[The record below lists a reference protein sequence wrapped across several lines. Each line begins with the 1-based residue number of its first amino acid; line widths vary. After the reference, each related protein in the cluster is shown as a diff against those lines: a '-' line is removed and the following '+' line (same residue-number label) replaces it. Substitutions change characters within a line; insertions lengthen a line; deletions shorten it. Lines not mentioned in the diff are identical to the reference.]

1 MPIEMPCQQEQDRSV
16 PGRFEMRRR
25 LPSPALA
32 GIVSDICGYRETAPG
47 HYRNVE
53 YAFLT
58 VPLVISFAE
67 PFAIGLGKPPSDNDR
82 FASFA
87 AGLYAG
93 PVMIESFGGACC
105 VQVNFTPLGAR
116 RFFDQPMSGLT
127 DRMVSLDD
135 VLGIEGVALRERLGN
150 AADWSK
156 RFALVEMFVAARL
169 ADAPETQAGVAW
181 AYDRILASGG
191 RVRVSSLAD
200 RLGWSRKH
208 LAGKFA
214 DATGI
219 GPKTL
224 SRIVR
229 FNRALGLSRQQA
241 GDWADI
247 AADCGYADQAH
258 LVREFRDLAGET
270 PTAIEGSAQA

>member
-1 MPIEMPCQQEQDRSV
+1 MPVKMQPQQEQDRSV
-16 PGRFEMRRR
+16 AGRFEMRRR
-25 LPSPALA
+25 LPDPRLQ
-32 GIVSDICGYRETAPG
+32 GIVSDICGYREMAPG
-47 HYRNVE
+47 HMRNVE
-53 YAFLT
+53 YASLT

-67 PFAIGLGKPPSDNDR
+67 PFAIGLGKAPGDSDR

-87 AGLYAG
+87 AGLFAG
-93 PVMIESFGGACC
+93 PVVIESFGGACC

-116 RFFDQPMSGLT
+116 RFFRLPMSELT
-127 DRMVSLDD
+127 DSMVVLDD
-135 VLGIEGVALRERLGN
+135 VLGAQGLALREWLGN
-150 AADWSK
+150 APDWTT
-156 RFALVEMFVAARL
+156 RFDMAEAFVTARL
-169 ADAPETQAGVAW
+169 EKAAETPLEIAW
-181 AYDRILASGG
+181 AYDRIITSGG
-191 RVRVSSLAD
+191 RTRIASIAE

-208 LAGKFA
+208 LAGSFSNA
-214 DATGI
+214 IGM

-241 GDWADI
+241 VDWADI

-270 PTAIEGSAQA
+270 PTGISAR

>member
-1 MPIEMPCQQEQDRSV
+1 MPVTMQPQQEQDRSV
-16 PGRFEMRRR
+16 AGRFEMRRR
-25 LPSPALA
+25 LPDPRLQ

-47 HYRNVE
+47 HLRNVE
-53 YAFLT
+53 YASLT

-67 PFAIGLGKPPSDNDR
+67 PFAIGLGKAPDDNDR

-93 PVMIESFGGACC
+93 PVVIESFGGACC

-116 RFFDQPMSGLT
+116 RFFHLPMSELA
-127 DRMVSLDD
+127 DSMVVLDD
-135 VLGIEGVALRERLGN
+135 VLGAQGLALRERLGN
-150 AADWSK
+150 APDWAT
-156 RFALVEMFVAARL
+156 RFDMAEAFVAARL
-169 ADAPETQAGVAW
+169 ENAAETPLEIAW
-181 AYDRILASGG
+181 AYDRIITSGG
-191 RVRVSSLAD
+191 RTRIASIAE

-208 LAGKFA
+208 LAGSFSNA
-214 DATGI
+214 IGI

-229 FNRALGLSRQQA
+229 FNRALGLSRQQTV
-241 GDWADI
+241 DWADI

-270 PTAIEGSAQA
+270 PTALLVR

>member
-1 MPIEMPCQQEQDRSV
+1 MPVEMQPQQEQDRSV
-16 PGRFEMRRR
+16 AGRFEMRRR
-25 LPSPALA
+25 LPNPQLA
-32 GIVSDICGYRETAPG
+32 GVVSDICGYREMAPG
-47 HYRNVE
+47 HLRNVE
-53 YAFLT
+53 YASLT

-67 PFAIGLGKPPSDNDR
+67 PFAIGLGKAPGDNDR

-93 PVMIESFGGACC
+93 PVVIESFGGACC

-116 RFFDQPMSGLT
+116 RFFRMPMSELA
-127 DRMVSLDD
+127 DSMVALDD
-135 VLGIEGVALRERLGN
+135 VLGAQGMALRERLGN
-150 AADWSK
+150 APDWTT
-156 RFALVEMFVAARL
+156 RFDMAEAFVTARL
-169 ADAPETQAGVAW
+169 ENAAETPLEIGW
-181 AYDRILASGG
+181 AYDRIIASGG
-191 RVRVSSLAD
+191 RTRIASIAE

-208 LAGKFA
+208 LAGSFSNA
-214 DATGI
+214 IGI

-229 FNRALGLSRQQA
+229 FNRALGLSRQQTV
-241 GDWADI
+241 DWADI

-270 PTAIEGSAQA
+270 PTALSAR

>member
-1 MPIEMPCQQEQDRSV
+1 MPAESEDGSRHEIPGLDRFEMVRRAPGSRLRGSV
-16 PGRFEMRRR
+16 TDLCFYRETMPGRF
-25 LPSPALA
+25 
-32 GIVSDICGYRETAPG
+32 
-47 HYRNVE
+47 RNVE
-53 YAFLT
+53 YASLT

-67 PFAIGLGKPPSDNDR
+67 PFAIGLGKEPGGNDR

-93 PVMIESFGGACC
+93 PVVIESFGGACC

-116 RFFDQPMSGLT
+116 RFFGLPMSELT
-127 DRMVSLDD
+127 DRMVGLND
-135 VLGIEGVALRERLGN
+135 VLGPEGIALRERLGN
-150 AADWSK
+150 ARDWTA
-156 RFALVEMFVAARL
+156 RFAIVEAFVAARL
-169 ADAPETQAGVAW
+169 AEARETQAEIAW
-181 AYDRILASGG
+181 AYDRIIVSGG
-191 RVRVSSLAD
+191 RIRVSSLAD

-208 LAGKFA
+208 LLGKFSNA
-214 DATGI
+214 IGV

-229 FNRALGLSRQQA
+229 FNRALGLSRRDKS
-241 GDWADI
+241 DWADI

-270 PTAIEGSAQA
+270 PTTLAARA

>member
-1 MPIEMPCQQEQDRSV
+1 MPMEMQRRKEQDRSI
-16 PGRFEMRRR
+16 GRFEMRRR
-25 LPSPALA
+25 LPDPVLD

-47 HYRNVE
+47 HVRNVE
-53 YAFLT
+53 YASLT

-67 PFAIGLGKPPSDNDR
+67 PFAIGLGKAPGDNDR

-87 AGLYAG
+87 AGLFAG
-93 PVMIESFGGACC
+93 PVMIESFGAACC

-116 RFFDQPMSGLT
+116 RFFRLPMSELT
-127 DRMVSLDD
+127 DSMVVLDD
-135 VLGIEGVALRERLGN
+135 VLGAEGMALREQLGN
-150 AADWSK
+150 ASDWTA
-156 RFALVEMFVAARL
+156 RFDLAEAFVAARL
-169 ADAPETQAGVAW
+169 ANAVETPLEIAW
-181 AYDRILASGG
+181 AYDRIITSDGRTRIASI
-191 RVRVSSLAD
+191 AE

-208 LAGKFA
+208 LAEKFM

-229 FNRALGLSRQQA
+229 FNRALGLSREPTA
-241 GDWADI
+241 DWADI

-258 LVREFRDLAGET
+258 LVREFRVLAGET
-270 PTAIEGSAQA
+270 PTALIGR